1 MKSGFFL
8 SGTAHSLL
16 IIFLFTNGLFSM
28 PDRKFEDLEKLDI
41 MILSEAEFD
50 AISSSPPIIENL
62 SSPNYKKLKTPS
74 QDLKLKNNEIEKL
87 SGINKHSVKK
97 LTLLEQPDEIMKP
110 LLPLKDFIPEPTP
123 TIIKK
128 LKNKEKIDLEFSKL
142 GNEINALV
150 TPTLNNPRSRDADRI
165 DRIASNNKDTLDISD
180 NLTELTNEISEKTA
194 TTSENKE
201 KLSNKEA
208 TTKITPDAQKN
219 VEIVKGLVEK
229 SNMPLSR
236 SLPEITTTSNESEA
250 LLLEANLIK
259 KFKPKFNILLRDDK
273 SFPFIFIGNK
283 DKWPQI
289 KRHRGKKSKDGFYFG
304 PFASAGSANWTIK
317 MIQKIFHL
325 RVCDDTVFKKRERPC
340 ILYQIKR
347 CSGPCVG
354 YVGESDYKQT
364 VDDAIEF
371 VSGKSRK
378 IQKSLSNQMERASE
392 DLDFEKAAILRD
404 RIKSLNIIQSSQRI
418 NEANLVEADVIA
430 GYKESGK
437 TCIQVFFYRSKQNWG
452 NQAFFPKH
460 DPEENLNDIIN
471 SFVSQFYENKSV
483 PSSIILSNEIKEK
496 ELIEKTL
503 TQKEGKQITIT
514 VAKKGTK
521 LKVINQAINNA
532 KDSLNRKLYESQ
544 NNRDL
549 FDAVSKKF
557 NLETNINLVEVYD
570 NSHIQGT
577 NSVGAL
583 ITYGDEGFV
592 KKRYRKFN
600 IKIQKNAQDDY
611 GMMKEV
617 LNRRFKRAV
626 QEKDNYLTFPDL
638 VLIDGGKGQYSVAR
652 EAMNEL
658 GLHEIPI
665 VAIAKGKMRN
675 SGNETFF
682 HNGKEFKFE
691 KNDPTLFFLQR
702 LRDESHR
709 FAISAHRA
717 KRKKGISKSLLD
729 QIDGIGSIRKRA
741 LLNHFGSARAV
752 ESASLDE
759 IKSVDGVEEKVAK
772 KIYNFFH
779 E

>member
-1 MKSGFFL
+1 MVSSDIGKEVIKKEIPLVPKLPGVYRMLNANNEVLYVGKAKNLPNRLKSYVSEKNHIIRTERML
-8 SGTAHSLL
+8 SQT
-16 IIFLFTNGLFSM
+16 
-28 PDRKFEDLEKLDI
+28 
-41 MILSEAEFD
+41 
-50 AISSSPPIIENL
+50 
-62 SSPNYKKLKTPS
+62 KKL
-74 QDLKLKNNEIEKL
+74 
-87 SGINKHSVKK
+87 
-97 LTLLEQPDEIMKP
+97 
-110 LLPLKDFIPEPTP
+110 
-123 TIIKK
+123 
-128 LKNKEKIDLEFSKL
+128 
-142 GNEINALV
+142 
-150 TPTLNNPRSRDADRI
+150 
-165 DRIASNNKDTLDISD
+165 
-180 NLTELTNEISEKTA
+180 
-194 TTSENKE
+194 
-201 KLSNKEA
+201 
-208 TTKITPDAQKN
+208 
-219 VEIVKGLVEK
+219 
-229 SNMPLSR
+229 
-236 SLPEITTTSNESEA
+236 EITTTSNESEA

-259 KFKPKFNILLRDDK
+259 KFKPRYNILLRDDK

-283 DKWPQI
+283 DKWAQI
-289 KRHRGKKSKDGFYFG
+289 KRHRGKKNKEGFFFG

-317 MIQKIFHL
+317 MIQKIFQL
-325 RVCDDTVFKKRERPC
+325 RVCDDTVFKNRERPC

-354 YVGESDYKQT
+354 YVKENEYKKS
-364 VDDAIEF
+364 VEDAIEF

-378 IQKSLSNQMERASE
+378 IQKSLSTQMENASE
-392 DLDFEKAAILRD
+392 NLDFEKAAMLRD
-404 RIKSLNIIQSSQRI
+404 RIKSLNIIQSSQRV

-460 DPEENLNDIIN
+460 DPDEKLDEIIN

-483 PSSIILSNEIKEK
+483 PSSIILSEEIKEK
-496 ELIEKTL
+496 NLIEQTL
-503 TQKEGKQITIT
+503 TKKEGKQINIS
-514 VAKKGTK
+514 VAKKGSK
-521 LKVINQAINNA
+521 LKVIKQAIKNA

-544 NNRDL
+544 NNKEL
-549 FDAVSKKF
+549 FEEVAKNF

-577 NSVGAL
+577 NSIGAL
-583 ITYGDEGFV
+583 ITFGDEGFV

-600 IKIQKNAQDDY
+600 IKIEKNEQDDY
-611 GMMKEV
+611 GMMREV
-617 LNRRFKRAV
+617 LSRRFKRAL
-626 QEKDNYLTFPDL
+626 QEKDNYLTMPDL

-652 EAMNEL
+652 ETMNEL
-658 GLHEIPI
+658 GLHDIPI
-665 VAIAKGKMRN
+665 IAIAKGKFRN

-682 HNGKEFKFE
+682 HNGKEFKFQ

-729 QIDGIGSIRKRA
+729 QIEGIGSIRKRA

-759 IKSVDGVEEKVAK
+759 IKSVEGVEEKVAK

>member
-1 MKSGFFL
+1 M
-8 SGTAHSLL
+8 
-16 IIFLFTNGLFSM
+16 
-28 PDRKFEDLEKLDI
+28 
-41 MILSEAEFD
+41 
-50 AISSSPPIIENL
+50 ISSEIGKEVIKKELPLIPKLPGVYRMLNDKGEILYVGKAKNLPNRLKSYIAEKNHIIRTERML
-62 SSPNYKKLKTPS
+62 SQTKKL
-74 QDLKLKNNEIEKL
+74 
-87 SGINKHSVKK
+87 
-97 LTLLEQPDEIMKP
+97 
-110 LLPLKDFIPEPTP
+110 
-123 TIIKK
+123 
-128 LKNKEKIDLEFSKL
+128 
-142 GNEINALV
+142 
-150 TPTLNNPRSRDADRI
+150 
-165 DRIASNNKDTLDISD
+165 
-180 NLTELTNEISEKTA
+180 
-194 TTSENKE
+194 
-201 KLSNKEA
+201 
-208 TTKITPDAQKN
+208 
-219 VEIVKGLVEK
+219 
-229 SNMPLSR
+229 
-236 SLPEITTTSNESEA
+236 EITTTSNESEA

-259 KFKPKFNILLRDDK
+259 KHKPKFNILLRDDK

-283 DKWPQI
+283 DVWPQI
-289 KRHRGKKSKDGFYFG
+289 RRHRGKKTKEGFYFG

-325 RVCDDTVFKKRERPC
+325 RVCDDTVFKNRERPC

-354 YVGESDYKQT
+354 YVEKEDYKKT

-378 IQKSLSNQMERASE
+378 IQKSLSDQMEKASE
-392 DLDFEKAAILRD
+392 DLDFEKAVILRD

-418 NEANLVEADVIA
+418 NEANLIEADVIA

-460 DPEENLNDIIN
+460 DPDESLSNILN

-483 PSSIILSNEIKEK
+483 PSSIIISEEIREK
-496 ELIEKTL
+496 NLIEKTL
-503 TQKEGKQITIT
+503 SKKEGKQVNLS
-514 VAKKGTK
+514 VAKKGSK
-521 LKVINQAINNA
+521 LKVINQATKNA
-532 KDSLNRKLYESQ
+532 KESLNRKLYESQ
-544 NNRDL
+544 NNREL
-549 FDAVSKKF
+549 FDSVASKF

-583 ITYGDEGFV
+583 IAFGEEGFI

-600 IKIQKNAQDDY
+600 IKSKKNEQDDY
-611 GMMKEV
+611 GMMREV
-617 LNRRFKRAV
+617 LNRRFKRAI
-626 QEKDNYLTFPDL
+626 QEKDNYLSFPDL
-638 VLIDGGKGQYSVAR
+638 VIVDGGKGQYSVAR
-652 EAMNEL
+652 DSLNEL

-665 VAIAKGKMRN
+665 IAIAKGKFRN

-682 HNGKEFKFE
+682 HNGKEYKFN

-702 LRDESHR
+702 IRDESHR

-717 KRKKGISKSLLD
+717 KRKRGISKSLLD
-729 QIDGIGSIRKRA
+729 QIEGIGSIRKRA

-759 IKSVDGVEEKVAK
+759 IKSVEGVEEKVAK

>member
-1 MKSGFFL
+1 MVS
-8 SGTAHSLL
+8 S
-16 IIFLFTNGLFSM
+16 
-28 PDRKFEDLEKLDI
+28 DI
-41 MILSEAEFD
+41 GKE
-50 AISSSPPIIENL
+50 
-62 SSPNYKKLKTPS
+62 
-74 QDLKLKNNEIEKL
+74 
-87 SGINKHSVKK
+87 V
-97 LTLLEQPDEIMKP
+97 
-110 LLPLKDFIPEPTP
+110 
-123 TIIKK
+123 IKK
-128 LKNKEKIDLEFSKL
+128 EIPLVPKLPGVYRMLNTKNEVLYVGKAKNLPNRLKSY
-142 GNEINALV
+142 V
-150 TPTLNNPRSRDADRI
+150 
-165 DRIASNNKDTLDISD
+165 
-180 NLTELTNEISEKTA
+180 SEKNHIIRT
-194 TTSENKE
+194 ERM
-201 KLSNKEA
+201 LSQ
-208 TTKITPDAQKN
+208 TTK
-219 VEIVKGLVEK
+219 L
-229 SNMPLSR
+229 
-236 SLPEITTTSNESEA
+236 EITTTSNESEA

-259 KFKPKFNILLRDDK
+259 KYKPRFNILLRDDK

-289 KRHRGKKSKDGFYFG
+289 KRHRGKKNREGFFFG

-317 MIQKIFHL
+317 MIQKIFQL
-325 RVCDDTVFKKRERPC
+325 RVCDDTVFKNRERPC

-354 YVGESDYKQT
+354 YVKKDDYKKS
-364 VDDAIEF
+364 VEDAIEF

-378 IQKSLSNQMERASE
+378 IQKNLSALMEKSSE

-460 DPEENLNDIIN
+460 DPDENLNDIIN
-471 SFVSQFYENKSV
+471 SFISQFYENKSV
-483 PSSIILSNEIKEK
+483 PSSIIINEEIKEK
-496 ELIEKTL
+496 GLIEKAL
-503 TQKEGKQITIT
+503 TKKEGKQINIS
-514 VAKKGTK
+514 VAKKGSK
-521 LKVINQAINNA
+521 LNVINQAIKNA

-544 NNRDL
+544 NNKEL
-549 FDAVSKKF
+549 FEEVTKKF
-557 NLETNINLVEVYD
+557 DLEGIINLVEVYD
-570 NSHIQGT
+570 NSHNQGS

-583 ITYGDEGFV
+583 IAYGEEGFI

-600 IKIQKNAQDDY
+600 IKLEKNEQDDY

-626 QEKDNYLTFPDL
+626 QEKDNYLTMPDL
-638 VLIDGGKGQYSVAR
+638 VLVDGGKGQYSVAR
-652 EAMNEL
+652 ETMNEL
-658 GLHEIPI
+658 GLHDIPI
-665 VAIAKGKMRN
+665 IAIAKGKFRN

-702 LRDESHR
+702 IRDEAHR

-729 QIDGIGSIRKRA
+729 QIDGIGSVRKRS

-759 IKSVDGVEEKVAK
+759 IKSVEGVEEKVAK

>member
-1 MKSGFFL
+1 M
-8 SGTAHSLL
+8 
-16 IIFLFTNGLFSM
+16 
-28 PDRKFEDLEKLDI
+28 
-41 MILSEAEFD
+41 
-50 AISSSPPIIENL
+50 L
-62 SSPNYKKLKTPS
+62 SSETGKEVIKKELPLMPKLPGVYRMLNSKNEILYVGKAKNLPSRLKNYVSEKNHIIRTERMLSQTKKL
-74 QDLKLKNNEIEKL
+74 
-87 SGINKHSVKK
+87 
-97 LTLLEQPDEIMKP
+97 
-110 LLPLKDFIPEPTP
+110 
-123 TIIKK
+123 
-128 LKNKEKIDLEFSKL
+128 
-142 GNEINALV
+142 
-150 TPTLNNPRSRDADRI
+150 
-165 DRIASNNKDTLDISD
+165 
-180 NLTELTNEISEKTA
+180 
-194 TTSENKE
+194 
-201 KLSNKEA
+201 
-208 TTKITPDAQKN
+208 
-219 VEIVKGLVEK
+219 
-229 SNMPLSR
+229 
-236 SLPEITTTSNESEA
+236 EITTTSNESEA

-259 KFKPKFNILLRDDK
+259 KYKPKYNILLRDDK

-283 DKWPQI
+283 EKWPQI
-289 KRHRGKKSKDGFYFG
+289 KRHRGKKNKEGFYFG

-325 RVCDDTVFKKRERPC
+325 RVCDDTVFRNRERPC

-354 YVGESDYKQT
+354 YIKNDEYKQT
-364 VDDAIEF
+364 VEDAIEF

-378 IQKSLSNQMERASE
+378 IQKNLSQQMEKASE
-392 DLDFEKAAILRD
+392 ELDFERATILRD

-418 NEANLVEADVIA
+418 NEANLIEADVIA

-460 DPEENLNDIIN
+460 DPDESLKEILN
-471 SFVSQFYENKSV
+471 SFISQFYENKSV
-483 PSSIILSNEIKEK
+483 PKLIIINEEIKEK
-496 ELIEKTL
+496 TLIEKTL
-503 TQKEGKQITIT
+503 SKKESKEINIS
-514 VAKKGTK
+514 VAKKGSK
-521 LKVINQAINNA
+521 LKVINQAIKNA

-549 FDAVSKKF
+549 FDKVAKKF
-557 NLETNINLVEVYD
+557 DLETNVSLVEVYD

-583 ITYGDEGFV
+583 ITFGEEGFI

-600 IKIQKNAQDDY
+600 IKIKQNEQDDY

-617 LNRRFKRAV
+617 LNRRFKKAI
-626 QEKDNYLTFPDL
+626 QEKDNYLSFPDL
-638 VLIDGGKGQYSVAR
+638 VLIDGGKGQYSIAR
-652 EAMNEL
+652 ETLNEL
-658 GLHEIPI
+658 GLHDIPI
-665 VAIAKGKMRN
+665 IAIAKGKFRN
-675 SGNETFF
+675 SGDETFF
-682 HNGKEFKFE
+682 HNGKSFKFQ

-702 LRDESHR
+702 IRDEAHR

-729 QIDGIGSIRKRA
+729 QIEGIGSIRKRA

-759 IKSVDGVEEKVAK
+759 IKTVEGVEEKVAK